1 MNTDRERHVYKLM
14 NKEIDRKKT
23 ENYVK
28 ADTFKNRR
36 VSERECKRLSD
47 REISQGIPN
56 IFLIRFLWITSQ
68 TCTVCKR
75 ERE

>member
-1 MNTDRERHVYKLM
+1 MNTDRERHVYKLT
-14 NKEIDRKKT
+14 NKEIDRKER

-47 REISQGIPN
+47 RN
-56 IFLIRFLWITSQ
+56 ITRNTEHFSH
-68 TCTVCKR
+68 
-75 ERE
+75 